1 MPTINAD
8 DARKLARSF
17 YDLAGKLGKFRF
29 DNWTQLSN
37 AERTELESLEWTLL
51 TQSSDLT
58 TRAISLATDDLQQS
72 LQDISRATTK
82 MTRAVQ
88 RVADVKK
95 VIRIGKKAL
104 RLGAA
109 VFTGNAQAIT
119 AALAAA
125 ISASGIDDDGE

>member
-1 MPTINAD
+1 MPELDAAE
-8 DARKLARSF
+8 ARKLARSF

-37 AERTELESLEWTLL
+37 AERGELESLEWTLL

-58 TRAISLATDDLQQS
+58 SRAISLATGDLQRP

-88 RVADVKK
+88 RVDDVKK
-95 VIRIGKKAL
+95 VIRIGNKAL

-109 VFTGNAQAIT
+109 VFTGNAAAIT
-119 AALAAA
+119 AAASAA
-125 ISASGIDDDGE
+125 IAASGVGDDQ

>member
-1 MPTINAD
+1 MAELNAD

-29 DNWTQLSN
+29 DNWTQLTD
-37 AERTELESLEWTLL
+37 AERSELESLEWTLL

-58 TRAISLATDDLQQS
+58 TRAISLGTKDLQQS
-72 LQDISRATTK
+72 LQDISRAAKK
-82 MTRAVQ
+82 MMREVDRA
-88 RVADVKK
+88 ADVKR
-95 VIRIGKKAL
+95 VIRIGNKAL

-119 AALAAA
+119 AAVSAA
-125 ISASGIDDDGE
+125 ISAANV

>member
-1 MPTINAD
+1 MAELNAD

-29 DNWTQLSN
+29 DNWTQLTD
-37 AERTELESLEWTLL
+37 AERSELESLEWTLL

-58 TRAISLATDDLQQS
+58 TRAISLGTKDLQQS
-72 LQDISRATTK
+72 LQDISRAAKK
-82 MTRAVQ
+82 MMREVDRA
-88 RVADVKK
+88 ADVKR
-95 VIRIGKKAL
+95 VIRIGNKAL

-119 AALAAA
+119 AALSAA
-125 ISASGIDDDGE
+125 ISAADV

>member
-1 MPTINAD
+1 MPNLDAA

-29 DNWTQLSN
+29 DNWTRLSS

-58 TRAISLATDDLQQS
+58 TRAILLTTGNLEQS
-72 LQDISRATTK
+72 LQDISRAATR
-82 MTRAVQ
+82 MNRAVQ
-88 RVADVKK
+88 RVADAKR
-95 VIRIGKKAL
+95 VIRIANKAL

-109 VFTGNAQAIT
+109 LFTGNAQAIT
-119 AALAAA
+119 AAVSAA
-125 ISASGIDDDGE
+125 ITASEIGDDQ

>member
-1 MPTINAD
+1 MGELNAD

-29 DNWTQLSN
+29 DNWTQMTN
-37 AERTELESLEWTLL
+37 AERSELESLEWTLL

-72 LQDISRATTK
+72 LQDISRAAKK
-82 MTRAVQ
+82 MTREVD
-88 RVADVKK
+88 RVADVKR
-95 VIRIGKKAL
+95 VIRIGNKAL

-119 AALAAA
+119 AALSAA
-125 ISASGIDDDGE
+125 ISAADV

>member
-1 MPTINAD
+1 MAELNAD

-29 DNWTQLSN
+29 DNWTQLTN
-37 AERTELESLEWTLL
+37 AERSELESLEWTLL

-58 TRAISLATDDLQQS
+58 TRAISLGTTDLQQS
-72 LQDISRATTK
+72 LQDISRAAKK
-82 MTRAVQ
+82 MTREVD
-88 RVADVKK
+88 RVADVKR
-95 VIRIGKKAL
+95 VIRIGNKAL

-119 AALAAA
+119 AALSAA
-125 ISASGIDDDGE
+125 ISAADV

>member
-58 TRAISLATDDLQQS
+58 TRAISLATDDLQDS

-82 MTRAVQ
+82 MMRAVQ

-95 VIRIGKKAL
+95 VIRIGNKAL

>member
-1 MPTINAD
+1 MPELDAAE
-8 DARKLARSF
+8 ARKLARSF

-29 DNWTQLSN
+29 DNWTQLS
-37 AERTELESLEWTLL
+37 ATERGELESLEWTLL

-58 TRAISLATDDLQQS
+58 TRAISLATGDMQRS

-88 RVADVKK
+88 RVDDVKK
-95 VIRIGKKAL
+95 VIRIGNKAL

-109 VFTGNAQAIT
+109 MFTGNAAAIAAAVS
-119 AALAAA
+119 AALAA
-125 ISASGIDDDGE
+125 SGVDDSE

>member
-1 MPTINAD
+1 MPELTAD

-29 DNWTQLSN
+29 DNWTQMTD
-37 AERTELESLEWTLL
+37 AERSELESLEWTLL

-58 TRAISLATDDLQQS
+58 TRAISLATDDLVLS
-72 LQDISRATTK
+72 LQDISKAAKK
-82 MTRAVQ
+82 MMREVD
-88 RVADVKK
+88 RVADVKR
-95 VIRIGKKAL
+95 VIRIGNKAL

-119 AALAAA
+119 AAVSAA
-125 ISASGIDDDGE
+125 ISAANV

>member
-72 LQDISRATTK
+72 LQDISRATTR

-95 VIRIGKKAL
+95 VIRIGNKAL

>member
-1 MPTINAD
+1 MPELTAD

-29 DNWTQLSN
+29 DNWNHMTD
-37 AERTELESLEWTLL
+37 AERSELESLEWTLL

-58 TRAISLATDDLQQS
+58 TRAISLATDDLELS
-72 LQDISRATTK
+72 LQDIARAAKK
-82 MTRAVQ
+82 MMREVD
-88 RVADVKK
+88 RVADVKR
-95 VIRIGKKAL
+95 VIRIGNKAL

-119 AALAAA
+119 SALSAA
-125 ISASGIDDDGE
+125 ISAADV